1 MKVAVVAGYGV
12 LPKVAAENLL
22 KKGHSVLV
30 VALDEAVSIGF
41 SDVQGIELEK
51 ISVTQIGKLL
61 KLLKKY
67 DIESVLFAGKVNK
80 TLIYSNLRFDILAV
94 KILAGLRNRKDDT
107 VMDAVCKLIT
117 DNGMQIMDQTYA
129 LDSLYLEKG
138 IYTKKRPTK
147 EQEEDIAFGYDTA
160 KELGRLDIGQTV
172 VVKNKAVM
180 ALEAIE
186 GTDLAIERGCRLAKE
201 GAVVVKCAKP
211 SQDLRFDI
219 PTVGVDT
226 LKNLSDN
233 KGAVLAVEAG
243 RTFVVDI
250 DKCIRFA
257 DENNIVIVAI

>member
-12 LPKVAAENLL
+12 LPKLAAENLL

-41 SDVQGIELEK
+41 SDVQGIDLEK

-67 DIESVLFAGKVNK
+67 NTESVLFAGKVNK
-80 TLIYSNLRFDILAV
+80 TLIYSNLKFDLLAV

-117 DNGMQIMDQTYA
+117 ENGMQIMDQTYA

-172 VVKNKAVM
+172 VIKNKAVM

-186 GTDLAIERGCRLAKE
+186 GTDLAIERGCKLAKE

-226 LKNLSDN
+226 LKILSDN
-233 KGAVLAVEAG
+233 NGVVLAVEAG

>member
-1 MKVAVVAGYGV
+1 MRVAVVAGYGV
-12 LPKVAAENLL
+12 LPKLAAENLL

-41 SDVQGIELEK
+41 SDVQGIDLEK

-67 DIESVLFAGKVNK
+67 NIESVLFAGKVNK
-80 TLIYSNLRFDILAV
+80 TLIYSNLKFDLLAV

-107 VMDAVCKLIT
+107 VMDAICKLIT
-117 DNGMQIMDQTYA
+117 ENGMQIMDQTYA

-172 VVKNKAVM
+172 VIKNKAVM

-186 GTDLAIERGCRLAKE
+186 GTDLAIERGCKLAKE

-226 LKNLSDN
+226 LKILSDN
-233 KGAVLAVEAG
+233 NGVVLAVEAG

>member
-12 LPKVAAENLL
+12 LPKLAAENLL

-41 SDVQGIELEK
+41 SDVQGIDLEK

-67 DIESVLFAGKVNK
+67 NIESVLFAGKVNK
-80 TLIYSNLRFDILAV
+80 TLIYSNLKFDLLAV

-107 VMDAVCKLIT
+107 VMDAICKLIT
-117 DNGMQIMDQTYA
+117 ENGMQIMDQTYA

-172 VVKNKAVM
+172 VIKNKAVM

-186 GTDLAIERGCRLAKE
+186 GTDLAIERGCKLAKE

-226 LKNLSDN
+226 LKILSDN
-233 KGAVLAVEAG
+233 KGVVLAVEAG
-243 RTFVVDI
+243 TTFVVDI

>member
-172 VVKNKAVM
+172 VIKNKAVM

-226 LKNLSDN
+226 LKILSDN
-233 KGAVLAVEAG
+233 NGVVLAVEAG

>member
-1 MKVAVVAGYGV
+1 LKVAVVAGYGV
-12 LPKVAAENLL
+12 LPKLAAENLL

-41 SDVQGIELEK
+41 SDVQGIDLEK

-67 DIESVLFAGKVNK
+67 NTESVLFAGKVNK
-80 TLIYSNLRFDILAV
+80 TLIYSNLKFDLLAV

-117 DNGMQIMDQTYA
+117 ENGMQIMDQTYA

-172 VVKNKAVM
+172 VIKNKAVM

-226 LKNLSDN
+226 LKILSDN
-233 KGAVLAVEAG
+233 NGVVLAVEAG

>member
-12 LPKVAAENLL
+12 LPKLAAENLL

-41 SDVQGIELEK
+41 SDVQGIDLEK

-67 DIESVLFAGKVNK
+67 NTESVLFAGKVNK
-80 TLIYSNLRFDILAV
+80 TLIYSNLKFDLLAV

-117 DNGMQIMDQTYA
+117 ENGMQIMDQTYA

-172 VVKNKAVM
+172 VIKNKAVM

-226 LKNLSDN
+226 LKILSDN
-233 KGAVLAVEAG
+233 NGVVLAVEAG

>member
-1 MKVAVVAGYGV
+1 LKAAVVAGYGT
-12 LPKVAAENLL
+12 LPKIAAENLL

-41 SDVQGIELEK
+41 SDIQGISLEK
-51 ISVTQIGKLL
+51 ISVTQVGRLI

-80 TLIYSNLRFDILAV
+80 ALIFSNLKFDLLAV
-94 KILAGLRNRKDDT
+94 KVLAGLKNRKDDT
-107 VMDAVCKLIT
+107 IMDAICRLVT
-117 DNGMQIMDQTYA
+117 AEGMQIMEQTYA
-129 LDSLYLEKG
+129 LDNLYLQKG
-138 IYTKKRPTK
+138 VYSKLKPTT
-147 EQEEDIAFGYDTA
+147 EQEKDISFGYDTA
-160 KELGRLDIGQTV
+160 KELGRLDVGQTV
-172 VVKNKAVM
+172 VVKNSAVM

-186 GTDLAIERGCRLAKE
+186 GTDQAIERGCRLAKE

-226 LKNLSDN
+226 LKILHDN
-233 KGAVLAVEAG
+233 KGKVLAVEADS
-243 RTFVVDI
+243 TFVVEI

-257 DENNIVIVAI
+257 DENKLVFLAI

>member
-1 MKVAVVAGYGV
+1 MRVAVVAGYGV
-12 LPKVAAENLL
+12 LPKLAAENLL

-41 SDVQGIELEK
+41 SDVQGIDLEK

-67 DIESVLFAGKVNK
+67 NIESVLFAGKVNK
-80 TLIYSNLRFDILAV
+80 TLIYSNLKFDLLAV

-107 VMDAVCKLIT
+107 VMDAICKLIT
-117 DNGMQIMDQTYA
+117 ENGMQIMDQTYA
-129 LDSLYLEKG
+129 LDSLYLAKG
-138 IYTKKRPTK
+138 LYTKKKPTK

-172 VVKNKAVM
+172 VIKNKAVM

-186 GTDLAIERGCRLAKE
+186 GTDLAIERGCKLAKE

-226 LKNLSDN
+226 LKILSDN
-233 KGAVLAVEAG
+233 NGVVLAVEAG

>member
-1 MKVAVVAGYGV
+1 LKVAVVAGYGV